1 MIRRAIEVFIGVSI
15 AGVVLSLVILGI
27 RCVVSWG
34 DCEEG
39 EIWFEAFEAEP
50 NVYVE
55 VVHTKGCPL
64 SKPYFEPRFKI
75 DKEFS
80 KRKNTV
86 FDYCVDDELELIINA
101 VSYRYNKRYIEWAWI
116 YDETKE
122 DADRTNKRIESMDTT
137 FSIRTC
143 MYGFSGGRLVRLKED
158 VEILIG
164 RRFGDALM
172 GEISE
177 GYDKTNSLTQ

>member
-1 MIRRAIEVFIGVSI
+1 MSQ
-15 AGVVLSLVILGI
+15 
-27 RCVVSWG
+27 
-34 DCEEG
+34 D
-39 EIWFEAFEAEP
+39 
-50 NVYVE
+50 
-55 VVHTKGCPL
+55 
-64 SKPYFEPRFKI
+64 KI

-86 FDYCVDDELELIINA
+86 FDYCVDDELALIINA
-101 VSYRYNKRYIEWAWI
+101 ISYRYNKRYIEWAWI